1 MDVFFLTTQQMLMM
15 FTLIV
20 IGFIL
25 AKLKILPDNADK
37 TMSRLETY
45 LFAPALYFYN
55 QLTKCTVDTFKEN
68 IRLMAVGVAILA
80 CAMVLAFF
88 LSRLFVPNAKGD
100 AGKEYL
106 RNIYNYAMT
115 FSNFGFLGN
124 FLALGIFGQDGLFK
138 YSLFTFFISIICHSW
153 GLFLLIPKKEGASL
167 WKNLANGFLK
177 PPTVAMLLGMAG
189 GLLGLSKY
197 IPQFFITAC
206 NNASDCMGPVS
217 MVLAGFVIGGY
228 SIKNLLSDKKVYIA
242 TFLRLIAIPALM
254 LVVLKAIGVSE
265 EIMVWTLIAFA
276 SPLGL
281 NTIVFPAAYGGQTK
295 TGASMA
301 LISHVL
307 SVVTIPVMYY
317 LFIILL

>member
-88 LSRLFVPNAKGD
+88 LSRLFVPGAKGN
-100 AGKEYL
+100 AQKEYL

-138 YSLFTFFISIICHSW
+138 YSLFTFFISIICPIWEKNDENRHSEKPFFEKFVQRRRPAES
-153 GLFLLIPKKEGASL
+153 GNAELPCNGEQVAS
-167 WKNLANGFLK
+167 A
-177 PPTVAMLLGMAG
+177 
-189 GLLGLSKY
+189 
-197 IPQFFITAC
+197 
-206 NNASDCMGPVS
+206 
-217 MVLAGFVIGGY
+217 
-228 SIKNLLSDKKVYIA
+228 
-242 TFLRLIAIPALM
+242 
-254 LVVLKAIGVSE
+254 
-265 EIMVWTLIAFA
+265 
-276 SPLGL
+276 
-281 NTIVFPAAYGGQTK
+281 
-295 TGASMA
+295 
-301 LISHVL
+301 
-307 SVVTIPVMYY
+307 
-317 LFIILL
+317 